1 MCASQDDDQDD
12 IHDKDADVD
21 ADECQE
27 LDARFFENA
36 ILNRPGDVLVST
48 VHAFRKKHKLS

>member
-1 MCASQDDDQDD
+1 MRHSQDDDQDD
-12 IHDKDADVD
+12 IQDKDIDVS
-21 ADECQE
+21 EVPE